1 MSLVDTVTEG
11 VFDNLRT
18 LIVVVA
24 AYLVLSSQG
33 YAPPLTA
40 LPNIPAWWPFP
51 VVIAGGAGAVAWVVG
66 GMIADL
72 MPQPDGH
79 YVVAQEGG
87 DEQGGEV
94 WELNDAA
101 WEEMNVTRG
110 ELYPWTGSPKDAHEV
125 RIYNDATN
133 TSVANWR
140 GTESAKVASEL
151 LAQPT
156 VKEAMENI
164 RELRDEYE
172 RAAREGDY
180 IKRNVGGMLRKLDKR
195 RAKDYNAALQGVVAP
210 SLNEGKSYEEIIED
224 ILPEEVQP
232 DHLSADDDGEEPDPT
247 EEYGTEMDFQVLED
261 GEAIDPLP
269 EHDQAAATDGGTER

>member
-1 MSLVDTVTEG
+1 MSLRDTITEG
-11 VFDNLRT
+11 IFDNLRT
-18 LIVVVA
+18 LIIVGVAYVVLA
-24 AYLVLSSQG
+24 NQG

-40 LPNIPAWWPFP
+40 PNIPAWWPFP
-51 VVIAGGAGAVAWVVG
+51 VVIAGGAGLVAWVVG
-66 GMIADL
+66 GKIADL
-72 MPQPDGH
+72 VPSPDGH
-79 YVVAQEGG
+79 YVIAQEGG

-101 WEEMNVTRG
+101 WEQMNIVRG
-110 ELYPWTGSPKDAHEV
+110 ELYSWTKSPKDAHEV
-125 RIYNDATN
+125 RIYNDSTN

-140 GTESAKVASEL
+140 GTESAKVASEM

-180 IKRNVGGMLRKLDKR
+180 IKRNIGGMLRKLDKR

-210 SLNEGKSYEEIIED
+210 SLNEGDSYEEIIDD
-224 ILPEEVQP
+224 ILPDDVKP
-232 DHLSADDDGEEPDPT
+232 DHLTTDADSEESDPT
-247 EEYGTEMDFQVLED
+247 EEHGSEMGFAVLED
-261 GEAIDPLP
+261 GEEIDPMP
-269 EHDQAAATDGGTER
+269 EYDATEAATDGGTNR